1 MEKIRTLTL
10 LLCLLLSW
18 LSNPAAAWG
27 AKNHQKVQ
35 VASPFIDL
43 HTGPGKGYPK
53 FYVAERGEW
62 IELLKRK
69 TGWFKVRT
77 LNGREGW
84 VYAKQLAKTLTPA
97 GEVLAIEKQT
107 VIDFQ
112 KRKWELGFS
121 GGDFGGA
128 DVISAYAG
136 YNFTRNIAAEVTVS
150 QALGTF
156 SDSLFADFS
165 LVHQTFPDWR
175 ISPFFALGG
184 GIIKTDPK
192 ATLVSTEDRK
202 DNSLHVGGGL
212 RVYLSKRFVLR
223 LEYKNYVVLTSR
235 DDDEEIE
242 QWKLGFSAFF

>member
-1 MEKIRTLTL
+1 MEKTGTLIL
-10 LLCLLLSW
+10 LLCLSLSW
-18 LSNPAAAWG
+18 FSNPAAAWG
-27 AKNHQKVQ
+27 SKEKQKVQ
-35 VASPFIDL
+35 VASPYIDL

-53 FYVAERGEW
+53 FYVAPRGEW

-77 LNGREGW
+77 LNGKEGW
-84 VYAKQLAKTLTPA
+84 VYEKQLEHTLTPA
-97 GEVLAIEKQT
+97 GDVFAIEGET
-107 VIDFQ
+107 VVDFQ
-112 KRKWELGFS
+112 KRKWELGFG

-136 YNFTRNIAAEVTVS
+136 YNFTKNIAAEVTVS

-156 SDSLFADFS
+156 SDTMFADFS
-165 LVHQTFPDWR
+165 LVHQAFPEWR

-184 GIIKTDPK
+184 GVIKTDPK
-192 ATLVSTEDRK
+192 STLVSTEDRQ
-202 DNSLHVGGGL
+202 DNSLHVGGGMRL
-212 RVYLSKRFVLR
+212 YLSKRFVLR

>member
-1 MEKIRTLTL
+1 MDSTRTSIL
-10 LLCLLLSW
+10 LLCLLLIW
-18 LSNPAAAWG
+18 LSSPAAAWG
-27 AKNHQKVQ
+27 AKEKQKVQ

-53 FYVAERGEW
+53 FYVAPRGEW
-62 IELLKRK
+62 IQLLKRK
-69 TGWFKVRT
+69 TGWYKVRT
-77 LNGREGW
+77 SNGRRGW
-84 VYAKQLAKTLTPA
+84 VHEKQLAKTLTPA
-97 GEVLAIEKQT
+97 GDVLTIEAQT
-107 VIDFQ
+107 VVDFQ

-136 YNFTRNIAAEVTVS
+136 YNFTKNIAAEVTVS

-156 SDSLFADFS
+156 SDTLLADFS
-165 LVHQTFPDWR
+165 LVHQTFPEWR
-175 ISPFFALGG
+175 ISPFFALGAG
-184 GIIKTDPK
+184 VIKTDPNS
-192 ATLVSTEDRK
+192 TLVSTEDRQ
-202 DNSLHVGGGL
+202 DNSLHVGGGA
-212 RVYLSKRFVLR
+212 RIYLSKRFVLR